1 MVSPDHARQQ
11 ARAREEWAHL
21 RTAGYKKRL
30 AFGVAVIALGVMP
43 AQAETLREALAT
55 AYVNNPVLEAE
66 RASVRAEDEN
76 VSQALSGYRPTVSG
90 SATIAKSRSRNF
102 FDEAGGKQTLTPV
115 TAIVA
120 AEQPVFRSF
129 RTYNAVKE
137 SKTRVQA
144 ARSDLTSTEQDVML
158 NTVSAYMDVLR
169 DQAVLELRRN
179 NVQVLDRQLGA
190 SRDRFE
196 VGEITRTDVA
206 QSEARKS
213 GAISSR
219 SAAEADLTASRSA
232 YERIVGNAPGTL
244 SQPEPMGALPESEP
258 RAIEIALAENPN
270 LIAARLEEEAARQ
283 AISTAKSE
291 LGPEFGIV
299 AQYEYQED
307 QFVRGFSAGTTSIM
321 ARATVPIY
329 AAGVTSSR
337 IRQAKQVNAQARM
350 QTIETERLIRE
361 RVANAWER
369 LRAARAII
377 ESSNAQVDANKI
389 ALEGVRQEQEVGSR
403 TTLDVLDAEQEL
415 LDAEVNLVRAQREEY
430 VAQFQLLSAMGR
442 ATAEALNLPVERYD
456 PEKYYNHAT
465 GSWFGWG
472 TGE

>member
-1 MVSPDHARQQ
+1 MS
-11 ARAREEWAHL
+11 
-21 RTAGYKKRL
+21 TAQFTKRL
-30 AFGVAVIALGVMP
+30 AFGVAAIALGVTP
-43 AQAETLREALAT
+43 AQAESLREALAT
-55 AYVNNPVLEAE
+55 AYQNNPILEAQ

-76 VSQALSGYRPTVSG
+76 VSQALSGYRPTISG
-90 SATIAKSRSRNF
+90 SATIAKERSRNF
-102 FDEAGGKQTLTPV
+102 FDPAGGKQTLTPV
-115 TAIVA
+115 SAVVA
-120 AEQPVFRSF
+120 AEQPLFRSF

-137 SKTRVQA
+137 AKTQVKA
-144 ARSDLTSTEQDVML
+144 ARSDLASTEQDIL
-158 NTVSAYMDVLR
+158 LATVAAYMDVLR
-169 DQAVLELRRN
+169 DQAVLDLRQN

-219 SAAEADLTASRSA
+219 TAAEADLSASRTA
-232 YERIVGNAPGTL
+232 YERVVGNAPGSL
-244 SQPEPMGALPESEP
+244 EQPEPMGALPDSEA
-258 RAIEIALAENPN
+258 RATEIALAENPD
-270 LIAARLEEEAARQ
+270 LKAARLEEEAARQ
-283 AISTAKSE
+283 AINTAKSD
-291 LGPEFGIV
+291 LGPEFGLV

-307 QFVRGFSAGTTSIM
+307 QFVSGFSATTGSIM

-337 IRQAKQVNAQARM
+337 IRQAKQISSQRRM
-350 QTIETERLIRE
+350 QAIETEREIRE
-361 RVANAWER
+361 AVSNAWER

-377 ESSNAQVDANKI
+377 ESSKAQVDANKI

-403 TTLDVLDAEQEL
+403 TTLDVLDAEQEA
-415 LDAEVNLVRAQREEY
+415 LDAEVELVRARRDEY
-430 VAQFQLLSAMGR
+430 VAAFQLLSAMGR

-456 PEKYYNHAT
+456 PERYYDHAT

-472 TGE
+472 TGD

>member
-1 MVSPDHARQQ
+1 MT
-11 ARAREEWAHL
+11 
-21 RTAGYKKRL
+21 TAGLRKRL
-30 AFGVAVIALGVMP
+30 ALGAAAIALGWAP
-43 AQAETLREALAT
+43 AQAETLKEALAT
-55 AYVNNPVLEAE
+55 AYQNNPMLEAE
-66 RASVRAEDEN
+66 RAGVRAGDEN

-90 SATIAKSRSRNF
+90 QASIAKERSRNF
-102 FDEAGGKQTLTPV
+102 FSPTGGKSTLTP
-115 TAIVA
+115 IA
-120 AEQPVFRSF
+120 ASVGVEQPVFRSF

-137 SKTRVQA
+137 SKTRVEA
-144 ARSDLTSTEQDVML
+144 ARSGLTATEQDVLL
-158 NTVSAYMDVLR
+158 NTVASYMDVLR
-169 DQAVLELRRN
+169 DEAVLELRRN

-219 SAAEADLTASRSA
+219 TAAEADLTASRAA
-232 YERIVGNAPGTL
+232 YERVVGNAPGSL
-244 SQPEPMGALPESEP
+244 EQPAPMGVMPDSEA
-258 RAIEIALAENPN
+258 RAIEIALSENPQ
-270 LIAARLEEEAARQ
+270 LKAARLEEEAARQ

-291 LGPEFGIV
+291 LGPEFSIV

-307 QFVRGFSAGTTSIM
+307 QFVSGFSAGTTSIM
-321 ARATVPIY
+321 ARAKVPIY

-337 IRQAKQVNAQARM
+337 IRQAKQINSQRRM
-350 QTIETERLIRE
+350 QAIETEREIRE
-361 RVANAWER
+361 AVSIAWER
-369 LRAARAII
+369 LRAARDII
-377 ESSNAQVDANKI
+377 ASSKAQVDANRI

-403 TTLDVLDAEQEL
+403 TTLDVLDAEQEAL
-415 LDAEVNLVRAQREEY
+415 GAEVQLVRARREEY
-430 VAQFQLLSAMGR
+430 VASFQLLSAMGR

-456 PEKYYNHAT
+456 PTKYYDHAT

>member
-1 MVSPDHARQQ
+1 M
-11 ARAREEWAHL
+11 
-21 RTAGYKKRL
+21 
-30 AFGVAVIALGVMP
+30 GVAVIALGAAP
-43 AQAETLREALAT
+43 AQAETLKEALAT
-55 AYVNNPVLEAE
+55 AYQNNPILEAQ

-76 VSQALSGYRPTVSG
+76 VSQALSGYRPTISG
-90 SATIAKSRSRNF
+90 QATIAKERSRNF
-102 FDEAGGKQTLTPV
+102 FSETGGKQTLTPL
-115 TAIVA
+115 AASVA
-120 AEQPVFRSF
+120 AEQPIFRSF

-144 ARSDLTSTEQDVML
+144 ARSGLTATEQDVL
-158 NTVSAYMDVLR
+158 LATVASYVDVLR
-169 DQAVLELRRN
+169 DEAVLELRRN

-190 SRDRFE
+190 SKDRFE

-219 SAAEADLTASRSA
+219 TEAEAALAASRAA
-232 YERIVGNAPGTL
+232 YERVVGNAPGSL
-244 SQPEPMGALPESEP
+244 ELPAPMGVIPDSED
-258 RAIEIALAENPN
+258 RAVEIAVLENPE
-270 LIAARLEEEAARQ
+270 LKAARLDEEAARQ

-299 AQYEYQED
+299 AQYQYQED
-307 QFVRGFSAGTTSIM
+307 QFVRGFSAGTSSLM

-337 IRQAKQVNAQARM
+337 IRQAKQINSQARM
-350 QTIETERLIRE
+350 QAIQTEREIRE
-361 RVANAWER
+361 AVSVAWER
-369 LRAARAII
+369 LRAARDII
-377 ESSNAQVDANKI
+377 ESSKSQVEANRI

-403 TTLDVLDAEQEL
+403 TTLDVLDAEQEA
-415 LDAEVNLVRAQREEY
+415 LDSQVQLVRARREEY
-430 VAQFQLLSAMGR
+430 VASFQLLSAMGR

-456 PEKYYNHAT
+456 PAKYYDHAT

-472 TGE
+472 TSE

>member
-1 MVSPDHARQQ
+1 M
-11 ARAREEWAHL
+11 
-21 RTAGYKKRL
+21 RTTAFRKRL
-30 AFGVAVIALGVMP
+30 AFGAAAVALGMSP

-55 AYVNNPVLEAE
+55 AYQNNPVLEAQ
-66 RASVRAEDEN
+66 RAGVRAEDEN
-76 VSQALSGYRPTVSG
+76 VSQALSGYRPTLSG
-90 SATIAKSRSRNF
+90 SASIAKDRSRNF
-102 FDEAGGKQTLTPV
+102 FSETGGKQTLTPI
-115 TAIVA
+115 TAAVS
-120 AEQPVFRSF
+120 AEQPLFRSF

-137 SKTRVQA
+137 SKTRVEA
-144 ARSDLTSTEQDVML
+144 ARSGLVSTEQDVLL
-158 NTVSAYMDVLR
+158 NTVAAYMDVMR
-169 DQAVLELRRN
+169 DQAVLDLRRN

-213 GAISSR
+213 GSISAR
-219 SAAEADLTASRSA
+219 TAAEADLTASRSA
-232 YERIVGNAPGTL
+232 YERVVGNAPGTL
-244 SQPEPMGALPESEP
+244 EQPEVLGALPDSED
-258 RAIEIALAENPN
+258 RAVEIALAENPD
-270 LIAARLEEEAARQ
+270 LQAARLEEEAARQ

-291 LGPEFGIV
+291 LGPEVSLV
-299 AQYEYQED
+299 AQYEYTED
-307 QFVRGFSAGTTSIM
+307 QFVQGFAANTTSIM

-337 IRQAKQVNAQARM
+337 IRQAKQINSQRRM
-350 QTIETERLIRE
+350 QAIEAERQIRE
-361 RVANAWER
+361 AVSNAWEQ

-377 ESSNAQVDANKI
+377 ESSEAQVSANRI

-415 LDAEVNLVRAQREEY
+415 LDAEVELVRAKRDEY
-430 VAQFQLLSAMGR
+430 VASFQLLSAMGR
-442 ATAEALNLPVERYD
+442 ATATALNLPVEQYD
-456 PEKYYNHAT
+456 PRRYYDHAT

>member
-1 MVSPDHARQQ
+1 M
-11 ARAREEWAHL
+11 
-21 RTAGYKKRL
+21 RTACLKRL
-30 AFGVAVIALGVMP
+30 ALGAAVIALGTAP

-55 AYVNNPVLEAE
+55 AYQNSPILEAE
-66 RASVRAEDEN
+66 RAGVRAEDEN
-76 VSQALSGYRPTVSG
+76 VSQALSGYRPTISG
-90 SATIAKSRSRNF
+90 NASIAKSRSRNF
-102 FDEAGGKQTLTPV
+102 FDAAGGKQTLTPV
-115 TAIVA
+115 TAAIA
-120 AEQPVFRSF
+120 AEQPIFRSF

-137 SKTRVQA
+137 SKTRVEA
-144 ARSDLTSTEQDVML
+144 ARSGLVSTEQDVL
-158 NTVSAYMDVLR
+158 LDAVAAYMDVLR
-169 DQAVLELRRN
+169 DQAVLELRQN

-219 SAAEADLTASRSA
+219 TAAEADLSASRTA
-232 YERIVGNAPGTL
+232 YERVIGNAPGTL
-244 SQPEPMGALPESEP
+244 TQPESFGALPESEG
-258 RAIEIALAENPN
+258 RAIEIALSENPD
-270 LIAARLEEEAARQ
+270 LKAARLEEEAARQ

-291 LGPEFGIV
+291 LGPEFSVV

-307 QFVRGFSAGTTSIM
+307 QFVSGFSATTGSIM

-337 IRQAKQVNAQARM
+337 IRQAKQINSQRRM
-350 QTIETERLIRE
+350 QAIETERQIRE
-361 RVANAWER
+361 RVSNAWER

-377 ESSNAQVDANKI
+377 ESSKAQVDANKI
-389 ALEGVRQEQEVGSR
+389 ALDGVRQEQEVGSR
-403 TTLDVLDAEQEL
+403 TTLDVLDAEQEA
-415 LDAEVNLVRAQREEY
+415 LDAEVELVRARREEY
-430 VAQFQLLSAMGR
+430 VASFQLLSAMGR

-456 PEKYYNHAT
+456 PERYYDHAT

-472 TGE
+472 TGD